1 MIKIIPIKTRSLK
14 LPKDDLLTVFNEL
27 SETIEDGD
35 ILCITSKVLSI
46 HQGRCLKIADV
57 ADRDKL
63 ILSEADSYVPRADIP
78 NGLALPTITNH
89 TLINAAGIDTNSA
102 LGYYIL
108 WPKDISKLLQE
119 IHTFLKQKF
128 GIKNLGI
135 VATDSRSQP
144 LRYGT
149 TGIAIGFFGFHP
161 LYDHK
166 NPKENGG
173 PAKHFTN
180 SNLPDTFAAAGVMSM
195 SEGAEN
201 TPLAI
206 IRGFPR
212 IHFAN
217 EDLTKEW
224 QSKEDD
230 IYKSLLSEFKN
241 I

>member
-1 MIKIIPIKTRSLK
+1 MISIIPIKTRSLN
-14 LPKDDLLTVFNEL
+14 LPKDDLLTVFDEL
-27 SETIEDGD
+27 SETIVDGD
-35 ILCITSKVLSI
+35 IFCITSKVLSI
-46 HQGRCLKIADV
+46 HQGRCVKIDDV
-57 ADRDKL
+57 PDKDAL
-63 ILSEADSYVPRADIP
+63 ILSEAESYVPRSEIP
-78 NGLALPTITNH
+78 GGLILPTIKNH
-89 TLINAAGIDTNSA
+89 TLISSAGIDTNSN

-108 WPKDISKLLQE
+108 WPENITQLLQE
-119 IHTFLKQKF
+119 IHSFLKQKF
-128 GIKNLGI
+128 GLKNLGI

-166 NPKENGG
+166 NPEESGG

-180 SNLPDTFAAAGVMSM
+180 SNLPDTFAAAGVMAM

-212 IHFAN
+212 IHFA
-217 EDLTKEW
+217 DVDTTKEW
-224 QSKEDD
+224 QSIEDD
-230 IYKSLLSEFKN
+230 IYKPLLSNFKK